1 MPLELADFGVV
12 VSLFLSAVSFLAW
25 IYTVGFKM
33 GKLETQ
39 VGTLWEIY
47 VKDALSEAARL
58 SRGNPKG
65 ISAHELFSDNLREAI
80 RQACNDLKNKHRHSE
95 VLTCIEKQFGD
106 ELMKVATEKKVSYRV
121 VLGVALLFVEGTVK

>member
-1 MPLELADFGVV
+1 MPLELGDLGIV
-12 VSLFLSAVSFLAW
+12 VSLLLSAVSFLAW
-25 IYTVGFKM
+25 IYTVGFRM

-58 SRGNPKG
+58 SRGNPES
-65 ISAHELFSDNLREAI
+65 ITALELFSENLREAI
-80 RQACNDLKNKHRHSE
+80 RQACNDLKNRHRHDE
-95 VLTCIEKQFGD
+95 VLTCIEKKFGN
-106 ELMKVATEKKVSYRV
+106 ELMKVATDKKVSYRV